1 MLFLLRLVKLV
12 ASFRASSGF
21 GEAPEPASL
30 PDGGA
35 SIFSTS
41 APMSANIIVQKAP
54 GPTRV
59 SSRIL
64 MPSSAPGMKLWA
76 DASTFTFSSS
86 SSLRF
91 SLAEQPEAGRD
102 AEISLGFADAPCR
115 TADLDVV
122 EISLEAARPPALP
135 QPYGVD
141 SGPSE

>member
-12 ASFRASSGF
+12 ASLRASSGF
-21 GEAPEPASL
+21 GEAPEPANL

-64 MPSSAPGMKLWA
+64 MPSSAPA
-76 DASTFTFSSS
+76 IAPSYPTDAMRHGLDG
-86 SSLRF
+86 SLV
-91 SLAEQPEAGRD
+91 
-102 AEISLGFADAPCR
+102 APCR
-115 TADLDVV
+115 FAVFLKNGLKGDCASGSHGAPPRGVTLGVV
-122 EISLEAARPPALP
+122 AEVNRRGTISM
-135 QPYGVD
+135 
-141 SGPSE
+141 